1 MFQHALPPT
10 QHASCT
16 TRRDAPPLL
25 HHSIT
30 PSLRPAAVVTL
41 SNTITVGL
49 KEVWSHKFRSL
60 LTMLGI
66 ILGVASL
73 VGMAAII
80 TGMEN
85 GMRETMIAMGG
96 ADRVNVDQQDV
107 PAEQEHLADQAPG
120 NTMVDVTALR
130 GCAPLMRL
138 ISPKMDVDDVIV
150 TRGDK
155 TLRTWDAAGVWPAA
169 LEVYLHT
176 VEHGR
181 FFTDM
186 DEENANP
193 VCVIGTG
200 IRDEVFGSPE
210 QTGHEIIPIGE
221 VINLNGQPFTIVGM
235 FTHYESEQDK
245 KIREEARKHP
255 QEAQSGPARMR
266 GWSRRTNWAFE
277 RKNQTI
283 YMPLNTAWVRFRA
296 AGDAS
301 GIPDNRLSDIGL
313 KVTGLEQMEAALQQT
328 RNVLMLTHRGIE
340 DFRFRTQENQ
350 MEAIDKQI
358 HNARMSG
365 GVIAGISL
373 IVGGI
378 GIMNIMLASINE
390 RIREIGICKAVG
402 ATGLSI
408 FIQVLIESIVI
419 ALLGAAL
426 GVVASYGFVRVLEQ
440 LSPTANA
447 PVITP
452 VAMIIAVGFSAAV
465 GVFAGLFPA
474 LKAARLD
481 PIQALRYE

>member
-1 MFQHALPPT
+1 M
-10 QHASCT
+10 
-16 TRRDAPPLL
+16 
-25 HHSIT
+25 
-30 PSLRPAAVVTL
+30 TL
-41 SNTITVGL
+41 SNTIIVGL
-49 KEVWSHKFRSL
+49 KEVWSHKFRSV

-80 TGMEN
+80 KGMEN

-96 ADRVNVDQQDV
+96 ADRVNVDDQEV

-120 NTMVDVTALR
+120 NTMADVQALR
-130 GCAPLMRL
+130 GCATLMRL
-138 ISPKMDVDDVIV
+138 VSPKMDVDDVIV

-155 TLRTWDAAGVWPAA
+155 TFMAWDAAGVWPAA

-176 VEHGR
+176 LEHGR
-181 FFTDM
+181 FFTDL

-210 QTGHEIIPIGE
+210 QTGHEVIPIGE
-221 VINLNGQPFTIVGM
+221 IINLNGQPFTIVGM

-245 KIREEARKHP
+245 KKREQAKKHP
-255 QEAQSGPARMR
+255 QEAQAGPARQKSWGR
-266 GWSRRTNWAFE
+266 GGNWAFQ
-277 RKNQTI
+277 RKNLTL

-313 KVTGLEQMEAALQQT
+313 KVKNLDQMESALQQT
-328 RNVLMLTHRGIE
+328 RNVLMLVHRGIE
-340 DFRFRTQENQ
+340 DFRFRTQEGQ
-350 MEAIDKQI
+350 LEAINKQI

-365 GVIAGISL
+365 GVIAAISL
-373 IVGGI
+373 LVGGI

-408 FIQVLIESIVI
+408 FIQVLMESIVI

-426 GVVASYGFVRVLEQ
+426 GVAASYGFVRVLEQ
-440 LSPTANA
+440 VSPIANA

-452 VAMIIAVGFSAAV
+452 VAMGIAVAFSAAV

>member
-1 MFQHALPPT
+1 M
-10 QHASCT
+10 
-16 TRRDAPPLL
+16 
-25 HHSIT
+25 
-30 PSLRPAAVVTL
+30 TL

-80 TGMEN
+80 KGMEN

-96 ADRVNVDQQDV
+96 ADHVSVTQEDV

-120 NTMVDVTALR
+120 NTMADVEALR
-130 GCAPLMRL
+130 GCAPLMRVV
-138 ISPKMDVDDVIV
+138 SPMMDVDDLIA
-150 TRGDK
+150 THGDK
-155 TLRTWDAAGVWPAA
+155 TLYVWIAVGVWPAA
-169 LEVYLHT
+169 LEVNLHT

-181 FFTDM
+181 SFSDL
-186 DEENANP
+186 DEENASP
-193 VCVIGTG
+193 VCIIGTG
-200 IRDEVFGSPE
+200 IRDELFGSPE
-210 QTGHEIIPIGE
+210 QTGHEIIPLGE
-221 VINLNGQPFTIVGM
+221 TINLNGQPFTIVGM

-245 KIREEARKHP
+245 KAREEAKKHP
-255 QEAQSGPARMR
+255 QAAEAGPARR
-266 GWSRRTNWAFE
+266 KGWGRRVNWAFE
-277 RKNQTI
+277 RKNLTL
-283 YMPLNTAWVRFRA
+283 YMPLNTAWVRFRS

-313 KVTGLEQMEAALQQT
+313 KVTSLDQMEPALQQA
-328 RNVLMLTHRGIE
+328 RNVLMLVHHGIE
-340 DFRFRTQENQ
+340 DFGFRTQENQ
-350 MEAIDKQI
+350 LESINKQI

-373 IVGGI
+373 LVGGI

-408 FIQVLIESIVI
+408 FTQVLIESMVI

-426 GVVASYGFVRVLEQ
+426 GVAASYGFVRVLEQ
-440 LSPTANA
+440 ISPTSNA

-452 VAMIIAVGFSAAV
+452 AAMIVAVAFSAAV
-465 GVFAGLFPA
+465 GVCAGLFPA
-474 LKAARLD
+474 FKAARLD